1 MVTVHD
7 LSVSQACLSLTID
20 QETTLSP
27 LQNANHFPEK
37 PEVSEN
43 RGVHM
48 IHILETLSIY
58 DEAELVRY

>member
-7 LSVSQACLSLTID
+7 LSASQISLD
-20 QETTLSP
+20 LNPDEKTTLSP

-43 RGVHM
+43 R
-48 IHILETLSIY
+48 EFT
-58 DEAELVRY
+58 